1 MRYPLVI
8 IRDNVALFREIQL
21 ELIREIQ
28 KCFQLMNKKE
38 RLKHFFRDAI
48 EEKRRFNLNLKS
60 EDEFE
65 DRVNEIYRSANERIK
80 KLQKSMTQREQ
91 QDRDRLIG
99 NRMFSITNNRTIL
112 LNKRT
117 VHCIGNLLLF
127 E

>member
-1 MRYPLVI
+1 MRYRLVI
-8 IRDNVALFREIQL
+8 IRDNVALVREIQL

-48 EEKRRFNLNLKS
+48 EEKRRFNLKLKS

-65 DRVNEIYRSANERIK
+65 DRVNEIYRGANERIK

-99 NRMFSITNNRTIL
+99 N
-112 LNKRT
+112 
-117 VHCIGNLLLF
+117 
-127 E
+127 